1 MTILVPSDLYNRWF
15 STPVSTPHVEVDY
28 DVMNALMQKLPKGY
42 ILPDPE
48 SMEIL
53 NLNDPN

>member
-15 STPVSTPHVEVDY
+15 STPVSTPHIEVDY
-28 DVMNALMQKLPKGY
+28 AVMNALMQKLPKGY

-53 NLNDPN
+53 NQND